1 MDGYLQVGSGPPERD
16 LPECVEEITQRAFQ
30 KVLRREASRLHGACV
45 FWLHA
50 AEVGQSIGRGRILYL

>member
-50 AEVGQSIGRGRILYL
+50 AEV